1 LIASIQDCLLTSSIL
16 ISLPSIVWVALK
28 IDHKKLLLAVNDYF
42 NLKMADITG
51 PRRQKE
57 LVVPRQIAMYL
68 MQTECNMPFEK
79 IGQVLGGRDHTT
91 VMHGVEKIKMAIT
104 RDREIQRLVLEIKQ
118 NLVG

>member
-1 LIASIQDCLLTSSIL
+1 
-16 ISLPSIVWVALK
+16 
-28 IDHKKLLLAVNDYF
+28 
-42 NLKMADITG
+42 
-51 PRRQKE
+51 
-57 LVVPRQIAMYL
+57 
-68 MQTECNMPFEK
+68 MPFEK